1 MSATP
6 IEIELNLTNE
16 KVKFTAVSASNL
28 DKPVMLDYLPP
39 IGNGEGFAGLELLT
53 MSFAGCVS
61 TAIVALLRRMNKN
74 IVSYKMRIAGYK
86 KESPL
91 SLEKISFAIT
101 VETDNASDED
111 VEKAILQAEKISPV
125 WLAIKNNVE
134 VGYQY
139 EIIKR

>member
-1 MSATP
+1 MNATP

-16 KVKFTAVSASNL
+16 KVKFTGVSASNP
-28 DKPVMLDYLPP
+28 DKPVMLDYSPP

-61 TAIVALLRRMNKN
+61 TAIVALLRRMKKN
-74 IVSYKMRIAGYK
+74 IFNYKMRIAGCK
-86 KESPL
+86 KENPL

-101 VETDNASDED
+101 VETDNAADED